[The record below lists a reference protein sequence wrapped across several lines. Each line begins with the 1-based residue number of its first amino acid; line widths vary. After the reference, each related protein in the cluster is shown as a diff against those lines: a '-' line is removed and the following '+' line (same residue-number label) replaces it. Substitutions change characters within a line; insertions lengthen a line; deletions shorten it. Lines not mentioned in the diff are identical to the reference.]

1 MHRCDDM
8 MRIEA
13 GSRHVK
19 RIVLLHAPHPISIL
33 TFGNASTPSRYLNN
47 GGLEDGLH
55 KTPSHHRGYN
65 LDQRLHW
72 LWGHLLPSHNVL
84 RGGVEEELSEALP
97 HAQEIAFL
105 HARIP

>member
-1 MHRCDDM
+1 

-19 RIVLLHAPHPISIL
+19 RIDLLHSPHPISIL
-33 TFGNASTPSRYLNN
+33 TFGNASTPSSYLNSK
-47 GGLEDGLH
+47 GLEDGLQ
-55 KTPSHHRGYN
+55 KTPPHHRGYN
-65 LDQRLHW
+65 RVQSLHW

-84 RGGVEEELSEALP
+84 CGGVEEELSEALP
-97 HAQEIAFL
+97 HEQEIAVL